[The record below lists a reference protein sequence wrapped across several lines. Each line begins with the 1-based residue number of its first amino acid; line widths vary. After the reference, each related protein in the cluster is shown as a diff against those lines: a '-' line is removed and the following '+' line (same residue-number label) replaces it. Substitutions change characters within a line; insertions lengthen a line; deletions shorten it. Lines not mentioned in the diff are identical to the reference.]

1 MIVPEAV
8 VHNFTYPV
16 TCISIIANAAL
27 IFIILTTPNTHV
39 GNYRY
44 LLMAFSIVDICISI
58 VHFVVVPALTMTEF
72 GFIFIGF
79 RFIGQS
85 TAVGVCTNLLFVAL
99 FYQTFVLLAFHYV
112 YRYVLLCNPK
122 GLRWIGAD
130 HPWRNWIAIAVV
142 MDILYIGGY
151 MVAVSIGFIPSDNAR
166 AAFESTLL
174 ESYNI
179 DLSASNKPGYL
190 GIVYKVLQEDG
201 TYKWSFQALTSL
213 FLIILLFFGSGFV
226 IVFCTLKMWKEMK
239 RTNSIVANRTRLM
252 QMQLFRALLIQT
264 IVPTVT
270 SYVPLGLVFVVPLF
284 GISIGGWA
292 TVSMM
297 STALFPLIDPFLAV
311 FLISGYRARLPKFL
325 RKSTTSTINVSPQTI
340 STQLSRS

>member
-1 MIVPEAV
+1 MSVKLRSTDPLLQQMIVPEAV

-99 FYQTFVLLAFHYV
+99 FYQT
-112 YRYVLLCNPK
+112 PK

-142 MDILYIGGY
+142 MDILYIG
-151 MVAVSIGFIPSDNAR
+151 
-166 AAFESTLL
+166 
-174 ESYNI
+174 
-179 DLSASNKPGYL
+179 
-190 GIVYKVLQEDG
+190 
-201 TYKWSFQALTSL
+201 
-213 FLIILLFFGSGFV
+213 GFV

-340 STQLSRS
+340 STQLSRSN